1 MMTVIMFLLYFHL
14 MLFTTISLAD
24 ECPSPCTCQT
34 ENTEVYC
41 NGTGLTEI
49 PKNLPI
55 TTISLYLGSN
65 QIKVV
70 PTDSFSGLIH
80 LQSLDL
86 TDNHFKE
93 GSIQDGALDL
103 PSVANL
109 DSSINDFTSIPQV
122 LPPKLIGFAIA
133 YNPIETLTA
142 SSFVK
147 YPSIQYLTVS
157 NTNLSKI
164 EEHAFDPLTGAIN
177 IAISFNQLEDGS
189 IPLTAFFKNQNLTYL
204 SLRYNNIKTFPNMTY
219 FPASLQNFDFVGN
232 PITVIPSYGFRH
244 LPNIQVIEIR
254 DSPLSTLADYAFFGL
269 TKVTIINF
277 MDNQISSTITNFTL
291 DGLTAL
297 KTIYL
302 TDNKISKIETGAF
315 HSLTSIQD
323 LWLSD
328 NKLSTL
334 DPKVLDTKFMPRLSS
349 VFMDFNPWI
358 CDCHLKWLREKMDN
372 ATYTIMYPH
381 IIVCSGPPKVAGKAW
396 DVLKPEDFVCE
407 N

>member
-14 MLFTTISLAD
+14 MLFSTISLAD

-109 DSSINDFTSIPQV
+109 DLSINDFTSIPQA

-147 YPSIQYLTVS
+147 YPSVQYLTVS

-177 IAISFNQLEDGS
+177 IAISFNQLQDGS
-189 IPLTAFFKNQNLTYL
+189 IPSN
-204 SLRYNNIKTFPNMTY
+204 SLFQKSESDVFIFE
-219 FPASLQNFDFVGN
+219 
-232 PITVIPSYGFRH
+232 
-244 LPNIQVIEIR
+244 IQQ
-254 DSPLSTLADYAFFGL
+254 Y
-269 TKVTIINF
+269 
-277 MDNQISSTITNFTL
+277 
-291 DGLTAL
+291 
-297 KTIYL
+297 
-302 TDNKISKIETGAF
+302 
-315 HSLTSIQD
+315 
-323 LWLSD
+323 
-328 NKLSTL
+328 
-334 DPKVLDTKFMPRLSS
+334 
-349 VFMDFNPWI
+349 
-358 CDCHLKWLREKMDN
+358 
-372 ATYTIMYPH
+372 
-381 IIVCSGPPKVAGKAW
+381 
-396 DVLKPEDFVCE
+396 
-407 N
+407 